1 MEMPLGGIPGV
12 HRSLIQRMIGAALLD
27 ASVYEEVEADRG
39 ATGQAAAVVAIVAVC
54 SAIGNM
60 GQGGARGPLTALVLA
75 FVSWLIW
82 AGLTYVVG
90 TKLFGGT
97 ADMGEM
103 LRTLGFAQSPGVLA
117 VIGLIP
123 FLGRLA
129 VFLVGIWILVA
140 AVVAIRQAL
149 DFDTVKAV
157 ATAVIAWLVVMCVT
171 IVFAIFVAGTALAA
185 RAVTGG

>member
-1 MEMPLGGIPGV
+1 MEVPAGGFPGA
-12 HRSLIQRMIGAALLD
+12 HRSLVQRMIGAAMLD

-54 SAIGNM
+54 SAIGHM
-60 GQGGARGPLTALVLA
+60 GHGGRGPVGAIILA
-75 FVSWLIW
+75 FISWLLW
-82 AGLTYVVG
+82 AGLTYVIG

-117 VIGLIP
+117 VVGIIP
-123 FLGRLA
+123 FLGGLVLFA
-129 VFLVGIWILVA
+129 VGIWILVA

-149 DFDTVKAV
+149 DFDTGKAV
-157 ATAVIAWLVVMCVT
+157 ATAVIAWLVVMVVT
-171 IVFAIFVAGTALAA
+171 VVFAMFVFGTALAIG
-185 RAVTGG
+185 AVTH

>member
-1 MEMPLGGIPGV
+1 MEVPAGGFPGAP
-12 HRSLIQRMIGAALLD
+12 RSLVERMIGAALLD

-39 ATGQAAAVVAIVAVC
+39 ATGQAAAVVAIVAIC

-60 GQGGARGPLTALVLA
+60 GHGGRGPIGAIILA
-75 FVSWLIW
+75 FISWLIW

-117 VIGLIP
+117 ILGIIP

-129 VFLVGIWILVA
+129 IFLVGIWILVA
-140 AVVAIRQAL
+140 AVIAIRQAL
-149 DFDTVKAV
+149 DFDTGKAV
-157 ATAVIAWLVVMCVT
+157 ATAVIAWLVVMAVT
-171 IVFAIFVAGTALAA
+171 AAFMMFVLGTALAVG
-185 RAVTGG
+185 AVTH